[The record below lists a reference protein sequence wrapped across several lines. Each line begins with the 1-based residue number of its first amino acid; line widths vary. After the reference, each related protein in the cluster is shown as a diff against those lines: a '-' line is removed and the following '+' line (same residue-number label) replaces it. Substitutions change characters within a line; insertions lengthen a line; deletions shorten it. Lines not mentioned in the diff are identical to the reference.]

1 MGRPLRLLNVAL
13 ALVAVLIGGALAKTW
28 VSPITPISVDRSVAK
43 PSQEPTA
50 VEFSRPGRPPL
61 TEFDPV
67 LEKNPFKQ
75 PPPPP
80 PARPGQGPPPAPLPT
95 LSGTIQVGDDWQ
107 AIVSDKGRSQIY
119 TIGQEVAGGVI
130 TGIKEDR
137 IVFKRGDNTAE
148 IPLKAAIETV
158 APAPQ
163 PVLGV
168 PPAPQPPSFG
178 AIPALG
184 QTGSPVQADREIRKQ
199 EKQAQKEQKKLQRQQ
214 SGKRK

>member
-1 MGRPLRLLNVAL
+1 MGRPLRLLNIAL
-13 ALVAVLIGGALAKTW
+13 ALVAALMGGALAKTW
-28 VSPITPISVDRSVAK
+28 VSPVTPVTVDRPVAK
-43 PSQEPTA
+43 SSQEPTA

-67 LEKNPFKQ
+67 LEKNPFKP

-80 PARPGQGPPPAPLPT
+80 PARPGQVTPPAPLPT

-107 AIVSDKGRSQIY
+107 AIVNDKGKSQIY

-137 IVFKRGDNTAE
+137 ITFKRGDNTAE

-158 APAPQ
+158 PPSAGHAMTP
-163 PVLGV
+163 
-168 PPAPQPPSFG
+168 PPAPALQLPAAPAVGVMPP
-178 AIPALG
+178 PAE
-184 QTGSPVQADREIRKQ
+184 REIRKQ
-199 EKQAQKEQKKLQRQQ
+199 EKKLEKEQRKSLRQQ
-214 SGKRK
+214 SKDR